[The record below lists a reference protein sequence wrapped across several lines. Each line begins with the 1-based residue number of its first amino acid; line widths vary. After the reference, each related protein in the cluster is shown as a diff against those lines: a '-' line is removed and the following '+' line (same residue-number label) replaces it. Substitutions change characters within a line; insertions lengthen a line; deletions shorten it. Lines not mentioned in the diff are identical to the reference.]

1 MEKKEVSAECLIE
14 TTYCDVEDNVSELV
28 FNASLI
34 GSVYV
39 NAYGKVFAKKK
50 CLAAFY
56 AHEFGPFDEDEVLL
70 ALEDLGP
77 VLFAPNTFVQCLIQC

>member
-1 MEKKEVSAECLIE
+1 MGKKEVSAECLIE

-50 CLAAFY
+50 S
-56 AHEFGPFDEDEVLL
+56 GVLR
-70 ALEDLGP
+70 P
-77 VLFAPNTFVQCLIQC
+77 